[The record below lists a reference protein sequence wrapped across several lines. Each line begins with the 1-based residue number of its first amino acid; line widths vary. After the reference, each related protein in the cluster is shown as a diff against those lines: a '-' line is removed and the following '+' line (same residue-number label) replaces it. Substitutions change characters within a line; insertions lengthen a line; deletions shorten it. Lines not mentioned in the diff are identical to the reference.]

1 MIEAVVAEKAEDG
14 SSKFTE
20 AEIRDLI
27 TLKKIHDWNP
37 ETVKKLLS
45 GQVSPSTKKADQ
57 NI

>member
-1 MIEAVVAEKAEDG
+1 MIDEVLAEKAEDG

-20 AEIRDLI
+20 AEIKDLI

-45 GQVSPSTKKADQ
+45 GQILPTTKKADQ